1 MCLPGPPVNVALRPT
16 GSRNC
21 TLTWSP
27 PVESGRS
34 DESLSSYSIVCNSE
48 QHLDFAL
55 STRANVED
63 VQFVLIRLLPHNM
76 YNCCLTAVTTV
87 GTSPTVCVKATSLEE
102 GKHMGNN
109 VCTIIIILNLN
120 FLPKIYSNQLIN
132 YYRLTQLNLLT
143 IPSNYNI
150 RFR

>member
-102 GKHMGNN
+102 GKHIDNN
-109 VCTIIIILNLN
+109 VCTIISQN
-120 FLPKIYSNQLIN
+120 FLPKIYSNHTG
-132 YYRLTQLNLLT
+132 LTQLKYLPIITFDSDNKT
-143 IPSNYNI
+143 CSE
-150 RFR
+150 